1 MIVERQ
7 WFKDQTKSKLSTAW
21 LTLGQLEKIYGD
33 VKVAQGIG
41 KNKPPE
47 HIRPHPECPEVE
59 EAKQYL
65 CTLHD
70 HKIRQVEKGTEKGV
84 SFTAEVDASDKDVI
98 KACTDKF
105 AQDTALD
112 NPAAKGLSVAD
123 EERQAQIKQ
132 ERKEK
137 AARNKHRKKRSLA
150 HRSGCHAHAMA
161 ERCRKGS
168 RTSGFGHARV
178 QRAHGTRLENS
189 ISEKIPQARC

>member
-1 MIVERQ
+1 MMSTTTGRSSRAEKGSAHIREAIEQNPLQTIYYLDLWLSHEESLGKVVMSERQ
-7 WFKDQTKSKLSTAW
+7 WLKDQTKSKLSTAW

-47 HIRPHPECPEVE
+47 HIRPHPTCPEVE
-59 EAKQYL
+59 EATPYL
-65 CTLHD
+65 STLHD

-112 NPAAKGLSVAD
+112 NPAAKGLPVAD
-123 EERQAQIKQ
+123 EERQAQIKPT
-132 ERKEK
+132 
-137 AARNKHRKKRSLA
+137 RNKTDK
-150 HRSGCHAHAMA
+150 
-161 ERCRKGS
+161 
-168 RTSGFGHARV
+168 
-178 QRAHGTRLENS
+178 
-189 ISEKIPQARC
+189 